1 MVVAELVV
9 AEVAVPVP
17 VVAVG
22 AGVGD
27 EVHGPLRL
35 GSVLTTPILSG
46 FHLVSLSKVGMK
58 QACTYVWGVEVCLH
72 IAIVSVFLEAC
83 RLTQQ

>member
-17 VVAVG
+17 VVVG

-35 GSVLTTPILSG
+35 GSVLTTPILLG
-46 FHLVSLSKVGMK
+46 FHLASLSKVGIK
-58 QACTYVWGVEVCLH
+58 QACTYVWGVEVCLQTVT
-72 IAIVSVFLEAC
+72 VSVFLEAY
-83 RLTQQ
+83 R